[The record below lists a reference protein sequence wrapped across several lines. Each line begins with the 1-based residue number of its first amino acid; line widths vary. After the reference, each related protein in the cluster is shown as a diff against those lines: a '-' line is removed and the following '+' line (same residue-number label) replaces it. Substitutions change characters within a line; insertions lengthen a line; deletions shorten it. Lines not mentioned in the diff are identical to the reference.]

1 VIQHPRRVTSE
12 WAWTW
17 PSLAELAERQSDVVN
32 RAQLDGCG
40 TGRHA
45 IDRHVK
51 ARRWQLVGPRVV
63 VLHSGPLTRLQR
75 RWVGVLHAGD
85 SACLAGLTAAEAGS
99 LAGWERDAT
108 HVLVPKGARVP
119 RLDGVVVHESRRF
132 DVSDIHP
139 ARLPPQTRMSRSLV
153 DAATWPPR
161 PGPACGLL
169 AAGIQQRLART
180 ADLRA
185 ALDQAGQIRH
195 VRLLRCALADVEGG
209 SHSLA
214 EINLVRLCRRHRL
227 RPPDEQQFRHDQ
239 EGRRRYLDATWL
251 LRDGR
256 RLVLEVDGGLH
267 LRIDAWWSDMARE
280 RDVVIRVGQVL
291 RCSSVEIRVRPD
303 AVARDL
309 ARAGVPRAS

>member
-1 VIQHPRRVTSE
+1 MPVTAPALRGSQQPKP
-12 WAWTW
+12 AV
-17 PSLAELAERQSDVVN
+17 SR
-32 RAQLDGCG
+32 
-40 TGRHA
+40 
-45 IDRHVK
+45 
-51 ARRWQLVGPRVV
+51 
-63 VLHSGPLTRLQR
+63 
-75 RWVGVLHAGD
+75 
-85 SACLAGLTAAEAGS
+85 AGS
-99 LAGWERDAT
+99 VTPHMFWCPRAPAFLVLMVSSCMSLGGSTCRT
-108 HVLVPKGARVP
+108 SILHVCHRRRGCH
-119 RLDGVVVHESRRF
+119 VHSSTQPPGCQ
-132 DVSDIHP
+132 DPDPP
-139 ARLPPQTRMSRSLV
+139 A
-153 DAATWPPR
+153 D
-161 PGPACGLL
+161 CL

-303 AVARDL
+303 AVAHDL